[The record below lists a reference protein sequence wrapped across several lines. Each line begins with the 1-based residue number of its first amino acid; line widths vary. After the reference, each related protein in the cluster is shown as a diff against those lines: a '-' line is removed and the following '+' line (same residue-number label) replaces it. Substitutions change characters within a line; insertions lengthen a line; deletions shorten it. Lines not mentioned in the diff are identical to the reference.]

1 VDLLYHLDAFREAI
15 PTLHTLRLCNRFG
28 KGENAGITKLP
39 RELVEFIGEELL
51 ALLRRDETDDIYGW
65 AKRYG
70 CFEGTCRPLHH
81 LDHLDPCSE
90 MNIKLEA
97 AKIDLLRAHPE
108 WRTDDGIEFPDNYDD
123 LLESKILNRLDMYAG
138 DVIWEICIET
148 GAMWQSYIHKHLEVQ
163 GNRDVCTVSGESRDM
178 N

>member
-15 PTLHTLRLCNRFG
+15 PTLHTLRLCNQFG

-39 RELVEFIGEELL
+39 KELVESIGEELL
-51 ALLRRDETDDIYGW
+51 ALFRQDETDDFFGW
-65 AKRYG
+65 AKRHG

-81 LDHLDPCSE
+81 LDHWDPDSE
-90 MNIKLEA
+90 MNIRLEV

-123 LLESKILNRLDMYAG
+123 LLESKILEWLDRYAG
-138 DVIWEICIET
+138 DVIWEICSER
-148 GAMWQSYIHKHLEVQ
+148 GARWQSYVHTHLEVE
-163 GNRDVCTVSGESRDM
+163 GNRDVCTVSRDSR
-178 N
+178 NKN